1 MDIFSVIRPSV
12 SLPRTLA
19 RALVLLA
26 TLICT
31 ACDMT
36 GNATRVS
43 STNIG
48 QSIDPS
54 EPLRVALLVP
64 GGSGSQDLEWL
75 ARSLRNAAR
84 MAAADAEGVSFDLRF
99 YDTGGSPQTAVV
111 QANAAVDAGAQ
122 IILGPLFAE
131 SANAVGHAMMPRN
144 VNVLTFSNNTQI
156 AGGNVFILGNSF
168 DNIADRLVSYGT
180 RQGKHNILIVA
191 ENDVAGQLGGR
202 AIENAITRNGAHL
215 TGRVDHPISIS
226 GINAAAPMIVQATG
240 SGHADVV
247 FLTANNQA
255 VLPYLTDTLA
265 RDGIRSPDIQ
275 VMGLTRWDQ
284 PHDRLRMPQLAEGW
298 FAIPN
303 PGLLR
308 QFEAHYARLHNE
320 PPHQLASLAYDGLT
334 ALASLAGEGRD
345 DAMTTGGLTR
355 QAGFSGIGGAFRL
368 KGDGT
373 IQRGLAVAT
382 IRNGQLVILDAA
394 PRSMRG
400 FGS

>member
-1 MDIFSVIRPSV
+1 M
-12 SLPRTLA
+12 
-19 RALVLLA
+19 
-26 TLICT
+26 
-31 ACDMT
+31 
-36 GNATRVS
+36 
-43 STNIG
+43 
-48 QSIDPS
+48 
-54 EPLRVALLVP
+54 P

-75 ARSLRNAAR
+75 ARSLRNAVR

-303 PGLLR
+303 PELLR

-334 ALASLAGEGRD
+334 ALASLAGEGRV

-355 QAGFSGIGGAFRL
+355 QAGFSGIGGVFRL